1 MTAMANNCDFSPMK
15 KIIKEDIG
23 LMMAEL
29 GRLADTIDEKH
40 ECLLGDFEQIK
51 KSFMRIESSAATF
64 YLNCYLSPFI
74 ERYTD
79 LSLTIQTLSDRRHG
93 ALIAVERSDSL
104 IPHLQPG
111 IPVGAP
117 ITHALLESIFY
128 PGSPLHDGA
137 VLIRSNQIVSARHIL
152 PLTDN
157 QNNDRI
163 TGTRHRAA
171 VGLTE
176 RCDAIVLVVS
186 EETGK
191 ASFASNGQLYP
202 VITP

>member
-1 MTAMANNCDFSPMK
+1 MPVSSTNCDFSPMK
-15 KIIKEDIG
+15 KIIKEDIQQMISK
-23 LMMAEL
+23 LDEL
-29 GRLADTIDEKH
+29 CEILDNE
-40 ECLLGDFEQIK
+40 EQCLLGEFENIKRDFL
-51 KSFMRIESSAATF
+51 RIESSAATF

-79 LSLTIQTLSDRRHG
+79 LSLTIQSLSDRRHG

-104 IPHLQPG
+104 DPLLQPG
-111 IPVGAP
+111 IPIGAP
-117 ITHALLESIFY
+117 VTHSLLESIFY

-137 VLIRSNQIVSARHIL
+137 VLIRANQIVSAKNIL
-152 PLTDN
+152 PLTSTHGN
-157 QNNDRI
+157 GI

-176 RCDAIVLVVS
+176 MSDAIVLVVS

-191 ASFASNGQLYP
+191 ASFANKGQLYP